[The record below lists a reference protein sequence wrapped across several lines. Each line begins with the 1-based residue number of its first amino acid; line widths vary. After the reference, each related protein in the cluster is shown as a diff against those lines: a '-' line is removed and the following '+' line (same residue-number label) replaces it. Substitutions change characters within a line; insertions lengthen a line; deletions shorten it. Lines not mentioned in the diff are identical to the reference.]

1 MPHAT
6 RFAFIDLLRVVAA
19 QVIVLHH
26 LAFYGP
32 LSDHAY
38 SIAAGPIDWLFLYGR
53 FAVQIFFVTGGYCLA
68 GSLARRAPSRP
79 RSWLGLIVERY
90 FRIGLPYLAALALA
104 LVANE
109 IARLWMDHP
118 SISPR
123 PTPGQLLAHVFLLHN
138 VLGYDSL
145 TAGIW
150 YVAIDLQL
158 VALVSVVNAIACRIW
173 RERGQVFARWTLLA
187 LGLASAFVW
196 NRSAHL
202 DHYGI
207 YFLASY
213 MLGMAAAWTKD
224 GRMPRSLFWAYLLA
238 VAVSLHLDYRMRLA
252 LAGATAIVLMLAQG
266 QVWLAKIASARFL
279 QRFGLITYSLFLVH
293 FPICLVVNAWWSS
306 HMPQK
311 PWLAI
316 VGMLVAW
323 ILSVVGAF
331 VFYHHVER
339 RLARLRLPGT
349 SRKPKLASGG
359 SVVSPMVDG
368 DSSSAVAVVRRI
380 G

>member
-38 SIAAGPIDWLFLYGR
+38 PVAAGAIDWLYLYGR
-53 FAVQIFFVTGGYCLA
+53 LAVQIFFVTGGYCLA
-68 GSLARRAPSRP
+68 GSLSRRAPSRP
-79 RSWLGLIVERY
+79 QAWLGMILDRY

-104 LVANE
+104 LLANA
-109 IARLWMDHP
+109 IAGLWMDHP
-118 SISPR
+118 SISPS
-123 PTPGQLLAHVFLLHN
+123 PTAGQLVAHVFLVHK

-158 VALVSVVNAIACRIW
+158 VALVSVVNAIVCRISPD
-173 RERGQVFARWTLLA
+173 RGYTFGRWILLA
-187 LGLASAFVW
+187 LGLTSAFVW
-196 NRSAHL
+196 NRSENL
-202 DHYGI
+202 DHLGI

-213 MLGMAAAWTKD
+213 VLGMAAAWTKD
-224 GRMPRSLFWAYLLA
+224 GSLPKPVFWGYLLVMA
-238 VAVSLHLDYRMRLA
+238 ASLEVDFRVRLA
-252 LAGATAIVLMLAQG
+252 LACATAIVLVLAQG
-266 QVWLAKIASARFL
+266 QAWLARLGSAPLL
-279 QRFGLITYSLFLVH
+279 QSLGLITYSLFLVH
-293 FPICLVVNAWWSS
+293 FPICLLVNAWWSS
-306 HMPQK
+306 HLPQK

-323 ILSVVGAF
+323 ALSVAVAF
-331 VFYHHVER
+331 AFYYLVER
-339 RLARLRLPGT
+339 RLARLRLPG
-349 SRKPKLASGG
+349 SPAKPRLTTINRT
-359 SVVSPMVDG
+359 VTPMAAAA
-368 DSSSAVAVVRRI
+368 AVKSDN
-380 G
+380 

>member
-68 GSLARRAPSRP
+68 GSLARRAPARP
-79 RSWLGLIVERY
+79 RTWLGLIVERY

-104 LVANE
+104 MVANE

-118 SISPR
+118 SISPS
-123 PTPGQLLAHVFLLHN
+123 PTPGQLVAHVFLVHN

-158 VALVSVVNAIACRIW
+158 VALVSVVNALACGIW
-173 RERGQVFARWTLLA
+173 RERGQAFARATLLA

-224 GRMPRSLFWAYLLA
+224 GRLPKSFFWAYLLA
-238 VAVSLHLDYRMRLA
+238 VAVSLHIDFRTRLA
-252 LAGATAIVLMLAQG
+252 LAGATAVVLMLAQG
-266 QVWLAKIASARFL
+266 QTWLAKIASAPLL
-279 QRFGLITYSLFLVH
+279 QRLGLITYSLFLVH

-306 HMPQK
+306 HLPQK

-323 ILSVVGAF
+323 TLSVVGAF
-331 VFYHHVER
+331 LFYYHVER
-339 RLARLRLPGT
+339 RLARLRIPGT
-349 SRKPKLASGG
+349 TPKPKLAGAGTVVTPMAADRG
-359 SVVSPMVDG
+359 SASHL
-368 DSSSAVAVVRRI
+368 A
-380 G
+380 